1 MILVDYSCKITYF
14 EGTIL
19 FLLIAIT
26 LLFLSFQKYLL
37 GWWRKGI
44 MLNFV
49 SYFFQFIAFLF
60 VCSFV
65 CLFVCLLMLLLLISF
80 FLSFLFWLSTFWI
93 IGIVDFVILCRKFV
107 FYVNSKNWNTD
118 QSFSTYA
125 KFSKKLAFLT
135 LWPTHVRVRIR
146 GKRH

>member
-1 MILVDYSCKITYF
+1 MTLVDYSCKISYF

-19 FLLIAIT
+19 CLLIVIT

-37 GWWRKGI
+37 GWWGKGI
-44 MLNFV
+44 VLNFV

-60 VCSFV
+60 VC
-65 CLFVCLLMLLLLISF
+65 LLMLLLLTSF
-80 FLSFLFWLSTFWI
+80 SLSFLFWFSTFWI

-135 LWPTHVRVRIR
+135 LCPTHVRVRIR